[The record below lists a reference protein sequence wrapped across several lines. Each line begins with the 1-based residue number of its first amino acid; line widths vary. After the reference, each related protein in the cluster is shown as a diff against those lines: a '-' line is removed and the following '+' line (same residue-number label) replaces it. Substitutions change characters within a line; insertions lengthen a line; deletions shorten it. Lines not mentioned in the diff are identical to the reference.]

1 MTKELTA
8 YTTVPLPSGGS
19 IVAAVKDGECFFSPR
34 HVCQEM
40 GINWQTQFRKIASD
54 PVLAP
59 TVVEMTTVALDG
71 KKRLTAMLP
80 LSMLSGWLFTIKKVA
95 PAIQGKLNLYRAEG
109 FLALDAWFRQGL
121 RQDQEVQQ
129 KIKVPQTLAEALELA

>member
-1 MTKELTA
+1 
-8 YTTVPLPSGGS
+8 
-19 IVAAVKDGECFFSPR
+19 VAAVKDGECLFSPR

-40 GINWQTQFRKIASD
+40 GIDWPGQYVKIKAD
-54 PVLAP
+54 PVLSEA
-59 TVVEMTTVALDG
+59 VVEITTPSAGGPQRTVA
-71 KKRLTAMLP
+71 LP